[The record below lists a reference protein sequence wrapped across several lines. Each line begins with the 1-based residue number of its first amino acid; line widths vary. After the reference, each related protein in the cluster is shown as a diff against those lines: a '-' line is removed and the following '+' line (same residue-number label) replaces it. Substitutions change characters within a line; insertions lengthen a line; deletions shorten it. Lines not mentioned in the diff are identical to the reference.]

1 MTEDYQQ
8 FDDLNSFEESELEPK
23 SSRKRQL
30 IVAIIC
36 VLIVVLLAVS
46 LALIIKTYVISTYT
60 VDGVSMYPT
69 LDGGAGA
76 SLDSDRNNGETLYLN
91 RLAKVKRGDIVVF
104 IPKWSGMGD
113 KALVK
118 RVIAVAGDHLQ
129 IVDGKVWLNGAV
141 LDEPYINEAMNHNY
155 DGLVDVVISDGY
167 IFCMGDNRNHS
178 SDCREYGQVSLDTLV
193 GKCFLIKGLNGK
205 LRKP

>member
-1 MTEDYQQ
+1 MSDELQQ
-8 FDDLNSFEESELEPK
+8 IDNINMMDEELDPRP
-23 SSRKRQL
+23 SRKRHI

-46 LALIIKTYVISTYT
+46 LALIVKAYVITTFT
-60 VDGVSMYPT
+60 VDGISMWPT
-69 LDGGAGA
+69 LDGGGGA
-76 SLDSDRNNGETLYLN
+76 YLDDDNQNGETLYLN
-91 RLAKVKRGDIVVF
+91 RIAKVKRGDIVVF
-104 IPKWSGMGD
+104 RPEWGGMQN

-129 IVDGKVWLNGAV
+129 IIDGKVWLNGTE
-141 LDEPYINEAMNHNY
+141 LDEPYINEAMGHEF
-155 DGLVDVVISDGY
+155 DGLDVIIEDGN

-178 SDCREYGQVSLDTLV
+178 SDCRAYGQVSLNTVV
-193 GKCFLIKGLNGK
+193 GKCFLVQGLNGK

>member
-36 VLIVVLLAVS
+36 VLIVVRLAVS
-46 LALIIKTYVISTYT
+46 LALIIKTSVISTYT

-155 DGLVDVVISDGY
+155 DGLVDVVTRTSHNARWLCIRHSRRSRYGKVISKWKSSPM
-167 IFCMGDNRNHS
+167 MGQKALCRNA
-178 SDCREYGQVSLDTLV
+178 
-193 GKCFLIKGLNGK
+193 
-205 LRKP
+205 